1 MFFLQDDVL
10 LQQPQYAA
18 AVLVCLRQHAL
29 RRLQQHIRLRVVGE
43 CLRHVGVADRAF
55 GCRDVF
61 VGDGQVFRRE
71 VDTALHRI
79 IYYLVS
85 TSLIEPT
92 PGIFLPLLRNF
103 FQRGVAPAGAYK
115 KAQGRIVPLCLH
127 NIFSAHE
134 KERAQTV
141 SITNVNSCLSA

>member
-10 LQQPQYAA
+10 LQQSQYAA

-71 VDTALHRI
+71 VETALHRI

-92 PGIFLPLLRNF
+92 PGIFHPLLRSLF
-103 FQRGVAPAGAYK
+103 FKGAWPLQEHTK
-115 KAQGRIVPLCLH
+115 KHKGA
-127 NIFSAHE
+127 
-134 KERAQTV
+134 
-141 SITNVNSCLSA
+141 